1 MPNDVKPYILTSMI
15 KRVDVAVFETIR
27 DVNEGDFTAG
37 VRSFDLASNGVGYS
51 TTGGHIDDIVDQLED
66 FKQQI
71 VDGEITV
78 PEAP

>member
-1 MPNDVKPYILTSMI
+1 
-15 KRVDVAVFETIR
+15 
-27 DVNEGDFTAG
+27 

-71 VDGEITV
+71 VDGEIEV
-78 PEAP
+78 PETP